1 MPPASFSPDLPT
13 LAHLGL
19 ALAVG
24 LFVGFERE
32 RRGKE
37 AGVRT
42 FGFAALLGCL
52 GGLLGESYA
61 LISLALLSVL
71 TILLNLQALRANEGI
86 KLTTSAALLVTG
98 FAGILSSQGHTLTTV
113 ALGVI
118 TAALLAWKEH
128 LAGFSLGLTE
138 AEIRSAILLAILA
151 FVIYPALPPGA
162 IDPWGL
168 VEPRQAWVTVILIA
182 AIGFANYLLLKRYG
196 THGIEVTGFL
206 GGLVNSS
213 VTVTELATKVHD
225 TQGGLA
231 DLAFRGVVLATAA
244 MVLRNALLLG
254 ILAPQTFVSA
264 ALPLTLMLV
273 SSGGLLL
280 LHHKR
285 PKRSTTLPQLQL
297 ASPFSI
303 RSALK
308 FGVLFLGLQI
318 ADVIAQRV
326 LGQPGFYAVSL
337 LGGLISSAS
346 AVASAATL
354 ALHGTITPQEAG
366 IGAVLASLVS
376 ALVNLPLVARL
387 GHDRQLTKRVA
398 WVLGAIVGVGV
409 IGIIGQATVLAP
421 MIAQH

>member
-13 LAHLGL
+13 LARLGL

-151 FVIYPALPPGA
+151 FVIYPALPPGT

-168 VEPRQAWVTVILIA
+168 VEPRQA
-182 AIGFANYLLLKRYG
+182 G
-196 THGIEVTGFL
+196 
-206 GGLVNSS
+206 
-213 VTVTELATKVHD
+213 
-225 TQGGLA
+225 
-231 DLAFRGVVLATAA
+231 
-244 MVLRNALLLG
+244 
-254 ILAPQTFVSA
+254 
-264 ALPLTLMLV
+264 
-273 SSGGLLL
+273 
-280 LHHKR
+280 
-285 PKRSTTLPQLQL
+285 
-297 ASPFSI
+297 SP
-303 RSALK
+303 
-308 FGVLFLGLQI
+308 
-318 ADVIAQRV
+318 
-326 LGQPGFYAVSL
+326 
-337 LGGLISSAS
+337 
-346 AVASAATL
+346 
-354 ALHGTITPQEAG
+354 
-366 IGAVLASLVS
+366 
-376 ALVNLPLVARL
+376 
-387 GHDRQLTKRVA
+387 
-398 WVLGAIVGVGV
+398 
-409 IGIIGQATVLAP
+409 
-421 MIAQH
+421 